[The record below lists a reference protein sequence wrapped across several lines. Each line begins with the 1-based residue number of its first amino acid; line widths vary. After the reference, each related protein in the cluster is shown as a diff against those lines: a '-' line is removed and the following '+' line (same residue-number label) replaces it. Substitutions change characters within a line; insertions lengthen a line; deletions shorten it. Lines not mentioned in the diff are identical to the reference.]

1 MRSFESRVH
10 SQYIQLFTVV
20 KPGRAYRR
28 DASVMRPV
36 DGGRGVPT
44 ACVRRTEGCFPSI
57 QHCLLGERNLLR
69 HEVASSARTESFTRG
84 VGASDRSLV
93 DRNNVDQGQERAASD
108 PKRT

>member
-1 MRSFESRVH
+1 MNVKKLTDVDVRGKRVF
-10 SQYIQLFTVV
+10 I
-20 KPGRAYRR
+20 RADLNVPQD
-28 DASVMRPV
+28 DA
-36 DGGRGVPT
+36 GNI
-44 ACVRRTEGCFPSI
+44 TEDTRIRASIPSI